1 MSEVPIRLN
10 LKEWQYV
17 YGFRSSTPKV
27 LFPWSRIGH
36 LALPDGTHWK
46 MWWSLGVMKLVIL
59 VVD

>member
-17 YGFRSSTPKV
+17 YGFRSRTSKV
-27 LFPWSRIGH
+27 LFPWSHISH

-46 MWWSLGVMKLVIL
+46 MWWSLGVMKLVIQG
-59 VVD
+59 VD